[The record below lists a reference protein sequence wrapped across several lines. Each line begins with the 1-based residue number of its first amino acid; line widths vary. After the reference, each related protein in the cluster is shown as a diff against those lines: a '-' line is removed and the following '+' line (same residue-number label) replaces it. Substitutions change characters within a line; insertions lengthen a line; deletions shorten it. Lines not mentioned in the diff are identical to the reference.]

1 MDNLKVLSTLPV
13 DHAAFSIVD
22 QNALRRL
29 SEAEARHF
37 WFRTRNDFVS
47 QRLLKLGCA
56 PPDRVLELGCG
67 GGAVCAH
74 LSRLGYEVTGVDGHL
89 DRVREAARR
98 APRGLFFVHDLAKGT
113 APFLGGAYDA
123 VGLFDVIE
131 HLDEPRQALISALEC
146 ARPGGVVVGTVPA
159 LMALWSEVDD
169 QAGHRLRYEPR
180 GLAALLGS
188 LAGCSSLEIR
198 RFNRI
203 LVPMLF
209 LERRLLRRRRSAV
222 PVGTHLKVPP
232 APINRAFDALL
243 RLEQALDSALEW
255 LRLPGASLWF
265 ALRKDSPKS
274 APRLA
279 VPS

>member
-1 MDNLKVLSTLPV
+1 M
-13 DHAAFSIVD
+13 
-22 QNALRRL
+22 
-29 SEAEARHF
+29 
-37 WFRTRNDFVS
+37 
-47 QRLLKLGCA
+47 
-56 PPDRVLELGCG
+56 LELGCG

-74 LSRLGYEVTGVDGHL
+74 LCRLGYEVTGVDGHL

-98 APRGLFFVHDLAKGT
+98 APRGLFFAHDLAKGT
-113 APFLGGAYDA
+113 APFSDGAFDA

-131 HLDEPRQALISALEC
+131 HLDDPRQALTSALAC
-146 ARPGGVVVGTVPA
+146 ARPGGLLVGTVPA
-159 LMALWSEVDD
+159 LMSLWSEVDD

-188 LAGCSSLEIR
+188 LAGCSVVEVR

-209 LERRLLRRRRSAV
+209 LERRMLRRSKSAV

-232 APINRAFDALL
+232 EPINRAFDALL
-243 RLEQALDSALEW
+243 RLEQALDFALEW

-265 ALRKDSPKS
+265 VLRKDSPKS
-274 APRLA
+274 APTPL